1 MTSINIA
8 LKSQFHYGS
17 IKTSLR
23 RGVCFIDTPRLNS
36 TMVRLK
42 LKYIAKCKLLENVSI
57 PLWFDYPDF
66 VGTAS
71 FHFAESFEVAL
82 AT

>member
-1 MTSINIA
+1 
-8 LKSQFHYGS
+8 
-17 IKTSLR
+17 
-23 RGVCFIDTPRLNS
+23 
-36 TMVRLK
+36 MVRLK
-42 LKYIAKCKLLENVSI
+42 RLKEILNNVVDHKVSI